1 MISEKLKPKD
11 LASSRA
17 KLPTALPA
25 SAAPP
30 ELEPVVEPKPFVPVA
45 PKLIPCLGC
54 RQPFLRIKRPLV
66 MNGPKF
72 PYENEADYC
81 GPCRVGIFAELKEEE
96 SKSSQPVFYNPI
108 VATHIE
114 AKSTLSSTLVMSS
127 TSAANVVNKTS
138 YGVGTEK
145 RKESAIEKQPGR
157 TDTDFG
163 ERLRASMASRNE
175 ALQQSEITVKTEA
188 AMADHRGRF
197 QSNGK
202 HSGNAAT
209 LQASTLAPKSKGSM
223 APPISGPQGTV
234 QVAKQLQGIA
244 AQGKRNA
251 PTQVTTKKSVEKS
264 SSSSDEETPL
274 STALPPRP
282 KMVLK

>member
-1 MISEKLKPKD
+1 
-11 LASSRA
+11 
-17 KLPTALPA
+17 
-25 SAAPP
+25 
-30 ELEPVVEPKPFVPVA
+30 
-45 PKLIPCLGC
+45 
-54 RQPFLRIKRPLV
+54 
-66 MNGPKF
+66 MNGLKF
-72 PYENEADYC
+72 PYESEADYC

-96 SKSSQPVFYNPI
+96 STSSQPVFYNPI
-108 VATHIE
+108 VTTHIE

-127 TSAANVVNKTS
+127 TSAANVANKMS

-145 RKESAIEKQPGR
+145 RKQSATEKQSVR

-175 ALQQSEITVKTEA
+175 ALQQSEITVQTEA
-188 AMADHRGRF
+188 ALADHRGRF
-197 QSNGK
+197 

-223 APPISGPQGTV
+223 APPISGHQGSV

-244 AQGKRNA
+244 AQGKGNA
-251 PTQVTTKKSVEKS
+251 PTQVTTKKTVEKS

-282 KMVLK
+282 KMVLKQEPIPKKARRESELEELLTDQERKNEADKVMLWRKLQAEIAKSDKIADE